1 MAFTDDFDE
10 GTIIRGGGGV
20 GGGAVAST
28 ARINTNDEA
37 SMAWDYFPDEDVG
50 EREDK
55 SPAAAR
61 SSSSSLDNQSSEF
74 PEEYVRESDA
84 GSCEMVL

>member
-10 GTIIRGGGGV
+10 GTIMRGGGV
-20 GGGAVAST
+20 GGGAVASA

-55 SPAAAR
+55 SPAVDR
-61 SSSSSLDNQSSEF
+61 SSSSLDNQSSEF